1 MKHSLSFLSLG
12 IALILAGCREDM
24 SKIQS
29 LQDEIRAVEEKEFKS
44 RQELT
49 RLKNQVSS
57 MEAERDKLKA
67 DKTKLE
73 SEVEAA
79 KKGLETMKKQFE
91 DYKSQYKISIR
102 KRAPGMMLGDMT
114 VDGRSYKNVKI
125 REVQDDGIY
134 IGHEGG
140 LTNWKWAQLPE
151 ALRFTL
157 AQIDP
162 SPILEAKEEM
172 SFQTHQ
178 AASAPEKKLTR
189 EDHQKLIA
197 EHDSNVSEIETQLKE
212 HNKEILDLKR
222 EMSMNQAARTQA
234 MRKNLPVV
242 DIELAINACQVK
254 ITQLESE
261 VEFLEVK
268 KRSLSQSDPRKKR
281 FTP

>member
-1 MKHSLSFLSLG
+1 MKHHLPFLSLA
-12 IALILAGCREDM
+12 ITLILAGCREDM

-57 MEAERDKLKA
+57 MEAERDKLKE

-102 KRAPGMMLGDMT
+102 KRAPGMMLGDMV

-140 LTNWKWAQLPE
+140 LTNVKWSQVPE

-157 AQIDP
+157 AQSDP
-162 SPILEAKEEM
+162 SPIRESKEEM
-172 SFQTHQ
+172 TYQTSQ
-178 AASAPEKKLTR
+178 IASAPEKKLTR

-197 EHDSNVSEIETQLKE
+197 EHESYVSEIETQLKE
-212 HNKEILDLKR
+212 HNKEILDLKK

-261 VEFLEVK
+261 VDFLEVK
-268 KRSLSQSDPRKKR
+268 KRGLSQSDPRKKR